1 MPGVTVH
8 GMDVGR
14 WLAKQCQHTTWAGL
28 MDGQRERLEEP
39 GITPL
44 PPKQETP
51 ARAPKALWGL

>member
-1 MPGVTVH
+1 
-8 GMDVGR
+8 MDVGR
-14 WLAKQCQHTTWAGL
+14 WLAKQCQHTIWAGL

-44 PPKQETP
+44 PPEQETP